1 MIFKLIDK
9 WWLKQFDL
17 VNILSKTWWR
27 QLKKWYS
34 KRKGG
39 YFITA
44 DIIWRYFDPVW
55 RVFPKKGGHF
65 PTADIMWRRTQR
77 ESTRVLAYIYAISDI
92 FFKFLKI
99 CSYRNE
105 VDSFYSFMHAPHN
118 QNKCIINL
126 LKYKNSYLSNTK
138 KITIMNN
145 AGLSNKIKRCNHD
158 NIFSLYILCNV
169 RNNCNTLFE
178 YTRTFIKHLTY
189 INRCIEHNI

>member
-1 MIFKLIDK
+1 MIRCDEFFRKRRTFSDSGHNVTADTTRI
-9 WWLKQFDL
+9 
-17 VNILSKTWWR
+17 NTCLS
-27 QLKKWYS
+27 LHLCHF
-34 KRKGG
+34 G
-39 YFITA
+39 YFFI
-44 DIIWRYFDPVW
+44 
-55 RVFPKKGGHF
+55 
-65 PTADIMWRRTQR
+65 
-77 ESTRVLAYIYAISDI
+77 
-92 FFKFLKI
+92 FLKI

-105 VDSFYSFMHAPHN
+105 VNDSFYSFMHAPHN

>member
-1 MIFKLIDK
+1 MIF
-9 WWLKQFDL
+9 Q
-17 VNILSKTWWR
+17 
-27 QLKKWYS
+27 KKRWIFHN
-34 KRKGG
+34 GG
-39 YFITA
+39 HNLT
-44 DIIWRYFDPVW
+44 
-55 RVFPKKGGHF
+55 VFWSGVTSFSAKGGHF

-105 VDSFYSFMHAPHN
+105 VNDSFYSFMHAPHN

-158 NIFSLYILCNV
+158 NIFSFYILCNV